1 MWIDDDI
8 LHRAARQ
15 TTIHCFVP
23 EKTVVVLGASNVAEH
38 EVNLAA
44 CVADDVPVLK
54 RYGGGGTVVLHP
66 GCAVVSLG
74 LWVRQ
79 HFQNKLYFER
89 VNGALID
96 SLAQF
101 APRLADLAQRGLS
114 DLALGERK
122 VAGTSLFRSR
132 NYLLYQAS
140 ILVDPKIELL
150 ERYLGHPT
158 REPDYRRSRS
168 HRDFVVGI
176 GEVVP
181 GLTAATVVG
190 RISESLETTLARRL
204 GDELAPPHL
213 DQLAGLYARANSRLA
228 TTVK

>member
-8 LHRAARQ
+8 LNHAAQ
-15 TTIHCFVP
+15 QITIRCFVP
-23 EKTVVVLGASNVAEH
+23 EKTVIVLGASNVAEE

-44 CVADDVPVLK
+44 CAADDVPVFK
-54 RYGGGGTVVLHP
+54 RYGGGGTVVLHQ

-74 LWVRQ
+74 VWVRQ

-89 VNGALID
+89 LNAALID
-96 SLAQF
+96 SMALF
-101 APRLADLAQRGLS
+101 APSLAELTQRGLS

-140 ILVDPKIELL
+140 ILVDPQIELL
-150 ERYLGHPT
+150 ERYLRHPT
-158 REPDYRRSRS
+158 REPDYRGGRS

-176 GEVVP
+176 GELVP
-181 GLTAATVVG
+181 GLTAHATVDLMG
-190 RISESLETTLARRL
+190 ESLKATLLLRL
-204 GDELAPPHL
+204 GDELALPHH
-213 DQLAGLYARANSRLA
+213 DQFAGLYARANSRLA